1 MKIKYALIVL
11 IITASIMA
19 SAQTKSAMLE
29 TQSRFS
35 FDQTVE
41 KLTAVITEN
50 GWKVTYT
57 HDLQETMKKNGKE
70 VLPVKII
77 ELCNPNFAYQILS
90 RDDVRESSNL
100 LPCRIAVYEKA
111 DGKTYL
117 SRMNAVEF
125 APMIGEAGKTV
136 IEAFT
141 NAEKFVNSVAVEKP
155 ATITN

>member
-1 MKIKYALIVL
+1 M
-11 IITASIMA
+11 T
-19 SAQTKSAMLE
+19 SAQTTKSAMLE

-41 KLTAVITEN
+41 KLSAIITES

-57 HDLQETMKKNGKE
+57 HDLQETMKKNGKD
-70 VLPVKII
+70 VLPAKII

-90 RDDVRESSNL
+90 RDDLKETSNL

-111 DGKTYL
+111 DGKAYL

-125 APMIGEAGKTV
+125 APLIGEAGKTV
-136 IEAFT
+136 IDAF
-141 NAEKFVNSVAVEKP
+141 NQAEKFVNSVAVERP
-155 ATITN
+155 ATVTN